1 MVIGFVQPAMLITTL
16 ARQLASNV
24 NVRSLQNERERGPCR
39 HEERCA
45 KVIGFATLVMLTTL
59 PARRHA
65 SSVPSQ
71 SNGHQRL
78 CREHLLLY
86 YVPQFLHFEHL
97 LLLHAHQLLH
107 HGLQLLSHDMKNVK
121 VIGAMVTGFATRAM
135 PTTMRARW
143 PVSSAQNQSRAL
155 HSQRCE
161 KETGSVQPAT
171 GTTMPAKRLAL
182 NVQNQNLKQGA
193 MGRHRLHERR
203 CDPHHMSNKHQEVY
217 LTDQVIGYALIATT

>member
-24 NVRSLQNERERGPCR
+24 NVRSLQSERERGPCR

-45 KVIGFATLVMLTTL
+45 KVIGCATPVMLTTL

-71 SNGHQRL
+71 SHGHQRL

-86 YVPQFLHFEHL
+86 NVPQFLHFEHL
-97 LLLHAHQLLH
+97 PLHRTHQLLR
-107 HGLQLLSHDMKNVK
+107 HGHQLLSHDMKNVK
-121 VIGAMVTGFATRAM
+121 VIGAKVTGFATHAM

-155 HSQRCE
+155 HSQSCE
-161 KETGSVQPAT
+161 KETGSA
-171 GTTMPAKRLAL
+171 
-182 NVQNQNLKQGA
+182 
-193 MGRHRLHERR
+193 
-203 CDPHHMSNKHQEVY
+203 
-217 LTDQVIGYALIATT
+217 